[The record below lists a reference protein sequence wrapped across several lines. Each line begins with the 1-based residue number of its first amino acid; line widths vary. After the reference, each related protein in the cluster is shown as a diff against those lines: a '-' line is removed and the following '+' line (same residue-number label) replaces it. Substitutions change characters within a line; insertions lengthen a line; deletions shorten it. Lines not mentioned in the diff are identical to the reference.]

1 MSESQWLS
9 LALVCLLGAMSPG
22 PSLVVVVRQSFAGGS
37 RAGITCAIA
46 HGVGIFLWAA
56 MMVSGLG
63 ALVIASPDLFLAF
76 RFAGAVFLIYI
87 GIQSLR
93 ATSAGSEEVTAPF
106 DGNHGSPAREGFL
119 IALTNPK
126 IAVFFC
132 RAVQSVYPP
141 GCAGCCAV
149 DDCGHRCDHRY
160 LVVCRG
166 SAAPLPNRGARAI
179 PAPQFIVE
187 PGFRGDTYRLGVLCG
202 LRGVTSWLV
211 LGFFDEALAFAGPL
225 SGLKE

>member
-46 HGVGIFLWAA
+46 HGVGILLWAA

-63 ALVIASPDLFLAF
+63 VLVIASPDLFLAF
-76 RFAGAVFLIYI
+76 RFAGAVFLIYL

-126 IAVFFC
+126 IAVFF
-132 RAVQSVYPP
+132 
-141 GCAGCCAV
+141 
-149 DDCGHRCDHRY
+149 
-160 LVVCRG
+160 
-166 SAAPLPNRGARAI
+166 AALFS
-179 PAPQFIVE
+179 QFIRPDAPAVE
-187 PGFRGDTYRLGVLCG
+187 QWMIAGTAAIIDILWYAAVALLLSRTAVLAQFQRHNLLLSRVFG
-202 LRGVTSWLV
+202 AILI
-211 LGFFDEALAFAGPL
+211 ALAFSVVFAV
-225 SGLKE
+225 

>member
-37 RAGITCAIA
+37 RAGITCAIV

-76 RFAGAVFLIYI
+76 RFAGAVFLIYL

-126 IAVFFC
+126 IAVFF
-132 RAVQSVYPP
+132 
-141 GCAGCCAV
+141 
-149 DDCGHRCDHRY
+149 
-160 LVVCRG
+160 
-166 SAAPLPNRGARAI
+166 AALFS
-179 PAPQFIVE
+179 QFIRPDAPAVE
-187 PGFRGDTYRLGVLCG
+187 QWMIAGTAAIIDILWYAAVALLLSRTAVLAQFQRHNLLLSRVFG
-202 LRGVTSWLV
+202 AILI
-211 LGFFDEALAFAGPL
+211 ALAFSVVFAV
-225 SGLKE
+225 

>member
-22 PSLVVVVRQSFAGGS
+22 PSLVVVVRQSFTGGS
-37 RAGITCAIA
+37 RAGVACAVA
-46 HGVGIFLWAA
+46 HGLGIFLWAA

-76 RFAGAVFLIYI
+76 RFAGAVFLIYL

-126 IAVFFC
+126 IAVFF
-132 RAVQSVYPP
+132 
-141 GCAGCCAV
+141 
-149 DDCGHRCDHRY
+149 
-160 LVVCRG
+160 
-166 SAAPLPNRGARAI
+166 AALFS
-179 PAPQFIVE
+179 QFIRPDAPAVE
-187 PGFRGDTYRLGVLCG
+187 QWMIAGTAAIIDILWYAAVALLLSRTAVLAQFQRHNLLLSRVFG
-202 LRGVTSWLV
+202 AILI
-211 LGFFDEALAFAGPL
+211 ALAFSVVFAV
-225 SGLKE
+225 

>member
-22 PSLVVVVRQSFAGGS
+22 PSLVVVVRQSITGGS
-37 RAGITCAIA
+37 RAGITCAVA

-56 MMVSGLG
+56 LMVSGLG
-63 ALVIASPDLFLAF
+63 ALVVASPDIFLAF
-76 RFAGAVFLIYI
+76 RFAGAVFLIYL

-126 IAVFFC
+126 IAVFF
-132 RAVQSVYPP
+132 
-141 GCAGCCAV
+141 
-149 DDCGHRCDHRY
+149 
-160 LVVCRG
+160 
-166 SAAPLPNRGARAI
+166 AALFS
-179 PAPQFIVE
+179 QFIRPDAPAVE
-187 PGFRGDTYRLGVLCG
+187 QWMIAGTAAIIDILWYAAVALLLSRTAVLAQFQRHNLLLSRVFG
-202 LRGVTSWLV
+202 AILI
-211 LGFFDEALAFAGPL
+211 ALAFSVVFAV
-225 SGLKE
+225 

>member
-22 PSLVVVVRQSFAGGS
+22 PSLVVVVRQSFTGGS
-37 RAGITCAIA
+37 RAGIACAVA
-46 HGVGIFLWAA
+46 HGLGIFLWAA

-76 RFAGAVFLIYI
+76 RFAGAVFLIYL

-126 IAVFFC
+126 IAVFF
-132 RAVQSVYPP
+132 
-141 GCAGCCAV
+141 
-149 DDCGHRCDHRY
+149 
-160 LVVCRG
+160 
-166 SAAPLPNRGARAI
+166 AALFS
-179 PAPQFIVE
+179 QFIRPDAPAVE
-187 PGFRGDTYRLGVLCG
+187 QWMIAGTAAIIDILWYAAVALLLSRTAVLAQFQRHNLLLSRVFG
-202 LRGVTSWLV
+202 AILI
-211 LGFFDEALAFAGPL
+211 ALAFSVVFAV
-225 SGLKE
+225 

>member
-22 PSLVVVVRQSFAGGS
+22 PSLVVVVRQSFTGGS
-37 RAGITCAIA
+37 RAGIACAVA
-46 HGVGIFLWAA
+46 HGLGIFLWAA

-63 ALVIASPDLFLAF
+63 VLVIASPDLFLAF
-76 RFAGAVFLIYI
+76 RFAGAVFLIYL

-126 IAVFFC
+126 IAVFF
-132 RAVQSVYPP
+132 
-141 GCAGCCAV
+141 
-149 DDCGHRCDHRY
+149 
-160 LVVCRG
+160 
-166 SAAPLPNRGARAI
+166 AALFS
-179 PAPQFIVE
+179 QFIRPDAPAVE
-187 PGFRGDTYRLGVLCG
+187 QWMIAGTAAIIDILWYAAVALLLSRTAVLAQFQRHNLLLSRVFG
-202 LRGVTSWLV
+202 AILI
-211 LGFFDEALAFAGPL
+211 ALAFSVVFAV
-225 SGLKE
+225 

>member
-22 PSLVVVVRQSFAGGS
+22 PSLVVVVRQSITGGS
-37 RAGITCAIA
+37 RAGITCAVA

-56 MMVSGLG
+56 LMVSGLG
-63 ALVIASPDLFLAF
+63 ALVVASPDIFLAF
-76 RFAGAVFLIYI
+76 RFVGAAFLFYL

-126 IAVFFC
+126 IAVFF
-132 RAVQSVYPP
+132 
-141 GCAGCCAV
+141 
-149 DDCGHRCDHRY
+149 
-160 LVVCRG
+160 
-166 SAAPLPNRGARAI
+166 GALFS
-179 PAPQFIVE
+179 QFIRPDAPAVAQWMIA
-187 PGFRGDTYRLGVLCG
+187 GTAAIIDILWYAAVALLLSRTAVLAQFQRHNLLLSRVFG
-202 LRGVTSWLV
+202 AILIAV
-211 LGFFDEALAFAGPL
+211 AFSVVFAV
-225 SGLKE
+225 

>member
-63 ALVIASPDLFLAF
+63 VLVIASPDLFLAF
-76 RFAGAVFLIYI
+76 RFAGAVFLIYL

-126 IAVFFC
+126 IAVFF
-132 RAVQSVYPP
+132 
-141 GCAGCCAV
+141 
-149 DDCGHRCDHRY
+149 
-160 LVVCRG
+160 
-166 SAAPLPNRGARAI
+166 AALFS
-179 PAPQFIVE
+179 QFIRPDAPAVE
-187 PGFRGDTYRLGVLCG
+187 QWMIAGTAAIIDILWYAAVALLLSRTAVLAQFQRHNLLLSRVFG
-202 LRGVTSWLV
+202 AILI
-211 LGFFDEALAFAGPL
+211 ALAFSVVFAV
-225 SGLKE
+225 

>member
-63 ALVIASPDLFLAF
+63 VLVIASPDLFLAF
-76 RFAGAVFLIYI
+76 RFAGAVFLIYL

-126 IAVFFC
+126 IAVFF
-132 RAVQSVYPP
+132 
-141 GCAGCCAV
+141 
-149 DDCGHRCDHRY
+149 
-160 LVVCRG
+160 
-166 SAAPLPNRGARAI
+166 AALFS
-179 PAPQFIVE
+179 QFIRPDAPAV
-187 PGFRGDTYRLGVLCG
+187 GQLMIAGTAAIIDILWYAAVALLLSRTAVLAQFQRHNLLLSRVFG
-202 LRGVTSWLV
+202 AILI
-211 LGFFDEALAFAGPL
+211 ALAFSVVFAV
-225 SGLKE
+225 

>member
-76 RFAGAVFLIYI
+76 RFAGAVFLIYL

-93 ATSAGSEEVTAPF
+93 VTPAGSEEVTAPF

-126 IAVFFC
+126 IAVFF
-132 RAVQSVYPP
+132 
-141 GCAGCCAV
+141 
-149 DDCGHRCDHRY
+149 
-160 LVVCRG
+160 
-166 SAAPLPNRGARAI
+166 AALFS
-179 PAPQFIVE
+179 QFIRPDAPAVE
-187 PGFRGDTYRLGVLCG
+187 QWMIAGTAAIVDILWYAAVALLLSRTAVLAQFQRHNLLLSRVFG
-202 LRGVTSWLV
+202 AILI
-211 LGFFDEALAFAGPL
+211 ALAFSVVFAV
-225 SGLKE
+225 

>member
-22 PSLVVVVRQSFAGGS
+22 PSLVVVVRQSITGGS
-37 RAGITCAIA
+37 RAGITCAVA

-56 MMVSGLG
+56 LMVSGLG
-63 ALVIASPDLFLAF
+63 ALVVASPDIFLAF
-76 RFAGAVFLIYI
+76 RFAGAAFLFYL

-126 IAVFFC
+126 IAVFF
-132 RAVQSVYPP
+132 
-141 GCAGCCAV
+141 
-149 DDCGHRCDHRY
+149 
-160 LVVCRG
+160 
-166 SAAPLPNRGARAI
+166 GALFS
-179 PAPQFIVE
+179 QFIRPDAPAVE
-187 PGFRGDTYRLGVLCG
+187 QWMIAGTAAIIDILWYAAVALLLSRTAVLAQFQ
-202 LRGVTSWLV
+202 RRNV
-211 LGFFDEALAFAGPL
+211 LLSRVFGAILIAVAFSVVFAV
-225 SGLKE
+225 

>member
-63 ALVIASPDLFLAF
+63 VLVIASPDLFLAF
-76 RFAGAVFLIYI
+76 RFAGAVFLIYL

-126 IAVFFC
+126 IAVFF
-132 RAVQSVYPP
+132 
-141 GCAGCCAV
+141 
-149 DDCGHRCDHRY
+149 
-160 LVVCRG
+160 
-166 SAAPLPNRGARAI
+166 AALFS
-179 PAPQFIVE
+179 QFIRPDAPAVE
-187 PGFRGDTYRLGVLCG
+187 QWMIVGTAAIIDILWYAAVALLLSRTAVLAQFQRHNLLLSRVFG
-202 LRGVTSWLV
+202 AILI
-211 LGFFDEALAFAGPL
+211 ALAFSVVFAV
-225 SGLKE
+225 

>member
-63 ALVIASPDLFLAF
+63 ALVIASPDLFAAL
-76 RFAGAVFLIYI
+76 RFAGAAFLFYL
-87 GIQSLR
+87 GIQALR
-93 ATSAGSEEVTAPF
+93 ATSAGSVEVTASF
-106 DGNHGSPAREGFL
+106 DESHGSPAREGFL

-126 IAVFFC
+126 IAIFF
-132 RAVQSVYPP
+132 
-141 GCAGCCAV
+141 
-149 DDCGHRCDHRY
+149 
-160 LVVCRG
+160 
-166 SAAPLPNRGARAI
+166 AALFS
-179 PAPQFIVE
+179 QFIRPDAPAAEQWMIAGTAAIIDMLWYGAV
-187 PGFRGDTYRLGVLCG
+187 VL
-202 LRGVTSWLV
+202 LLSRTAV
-211 LGFFDEALAFAGPL
+211 LAQFQRHNLLLSRIFGAILIALSLSVVFAV
-225 SGLKE
+225 